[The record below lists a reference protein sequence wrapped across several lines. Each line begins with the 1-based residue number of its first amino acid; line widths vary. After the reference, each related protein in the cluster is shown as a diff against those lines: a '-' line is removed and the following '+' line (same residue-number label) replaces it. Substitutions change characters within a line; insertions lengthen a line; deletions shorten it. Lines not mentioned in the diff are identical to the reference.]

1 MTTADIME
9 EYSLLQAKRRQK
21 IERLREKNAEP
32 PLSGLDERRR
42 ELLLMPMRAA
52 LFGEPFDPAENDRLL
67 AETERQ
73 MEEAGGCPDP
83 DAAVPYRCGRC
94 QDTGRLPNGEMCG
107 CMKKRIYTDVFGAC
121 DIDALTG
128 SFEAFDLS
136 LFDNK
141 KKMEKIK
148 SLFIGFASQRDRDV
162 VILSGY
168 SGVGKSFLL
177 SSLAKRAE
185 QTEEGSVMYI
195 GAFALFSDFHAHRL
209 GEMASVLPVYNAKL
223 LIIDDL
229 GTEQM
234 TQNVTRE
241 YLFDLLETR
250 RRNHLPTVFATN
262 LDKNALVDRYTEKV
276 TSRLMDVETS
286 WFITLDSRD
295 LRKQA

>member
-1 MTTADIME
+1 MTIADIME

-21 IERLREKNAEP
+21 IERLRQKNSEP
-32 PLSGLDERRR
+32 PLSDLDERRR

-52 LFGEPFDPAENDRLL
+52 LFGEPFDPAANDRLL

-94 QDTGRLPNGEMCG
+94 RDTGYLKDGEMCG
-107 CMKKRIYTDVFGAC
+107 CMRKRIYTDVFGAY

-141 KKMEKIK
+141 KKMEKLK
-148 SLFIGFASQRDRDV
+148 NLLTGFAAYRDRDV
-162 VILSGY
+162 ITLSGY
-168 SGVGKSFLL
+168 SGVGKTFLL

-195 GAFALFSDFHAHRL
+195 GAFTLFSDFHAHRL
-209 GEMASVLPVYNAKL
+209 GEMASVLPIYNAKL

-241 YLFDLLETR
+241 YLFDLLEAR

-262 LDKNALVDRYTEKV
+262 MDKASLADRYTEKV
-276 TSRLMDVETS
+276 ISRLLDAESS

-295 LRKQA
+295 LRKQV